1 MIIDK
6 NLKPTWGFDG
16 YWVDCEKGEVYSTK
30 RGKLKKLSLQVKKGY
45 LEAQLFNN
53 GNQKN
58 LLMQRL
64 VYSSYY
70 QCNIP
75 DGMHVDHIDNNRKNN
90 SISNLQLLTPKE
102 NSRKANLGKTHSEE
116 TKARISKACLGKKRK
131 PFTEEHKAKIS
142 KAQSGKKHSAE
153 TKAKMSAAQKAR
165 WSGIK
170 SH

>member
-6 NLKPTWGFDG
+6 NLKPAWGFDG

-30 RGKLKKLSLQVKKGY
+30 RGKLKKLSLNNKKTGY
-45 LEAQLFNN
+45 LTASLYNK
-53 GNQKN
+53 GNQKD
-58 LLMQRL
+58 LFMQRL

-70 QCNIP
+70 QCDIP
-75 DGMHVDHIDNNRKNN
+75 EGFHVDHIDNDRKNN

-102 NSRKANLGKTHSEE
+102 NNRKAL
-116 TKARISKACLGKKRK
+116 LGKKLS
-131 PFTEEHKAKIS
+131 EEHKAKLS
-142 KAQSGKKHSAE
+142 KIHKGQVPWIKGKKHTEEA
-153 TKAKMSAAQKAR
+153 KAKISAAQKAR